1 MRSFHDIPQLVVA
14 QADTADSWPETAVA
28 IAGIVL
34 VIAISVSVIV
44 QVLATVRARMLIQR
58 ETAYRKLAE
67 DAAGAQR
74 RTAEQLELATT
85 ELRQLRAQTGELER
99 LLKEVD

>member
-1 MRSFHDIPQLVVA
+1 MRSFHDIPQPVVA
-14 QADTADSWPETAVA
+14 QTETADSWPEAAIA
-28 IAGIVL
+28 IAGIAL

-44 QVLATVRARMLIQR
+44 QVLATVRARMLVQR
-58 ETAYRKLAE
+58 EAAYRKLAE
-67 DAAGAQR
+67 DAAAAQH

-85 ELRQLRAQTGELER
+85 ELGQLRAHTGELER